1 MYRSITEPLD
11 VARHDRDSFESG
23 VKAVDDFFKKT
34 ANKLTRAANLRT
46 FVLADEH
53 GKVFAFYALNAAS
66 IDCQDLPAR
75 FKRTRPVH
83 GKIPATFIAMIG
95 VDHKAQGK
103 GLGRD
108 LLVDS
113 LWRIAEAEKSI
124 GIALTL
130 LDVLDCGDPVQVE
143 RRKSFYVRHG
153 FAPLQDQPLRLYL
166 PTATL
171 RELVDP

>member
-11 VARHDRDSFESG
+11 VARHDRARFESG
-23 VKAVDDFFKKT
+23 VRTVDDFFRKT

-46 FVLADEH
+46 FVLVDKH
-53 GKVFAFYALNAAS
+53 DVVLGFYALNAAS
-66 IDCQDLPAR
+66 IDYREMPAH
-75 FKRTRPVH
+75 FKRTRPLH
-83 GKIPATFIAMIG
+83 GNIPATFVAMIG
-95 VDHKAQGK
+95 VDRKVQGK

-108 LLVDS
+108 LLVDC

-124 GIALTL
+124 GIAVTL
-130 LDVLDCGDPVQVE
+130 LDVLDCGDPLQVE

-153 FAPLQDQPLRLYL
+153 FTPLQDQPLRMFL